1 MMRRRT
7 LLSAAALGVAAVV
20 YPARAAA
27 TVSPALFV
35 AAHPDD
41 ETLAMSTAIAEHVA
55 AGQEVHCLLLTDG
68 EGSGAL
74 ATLNGT
80 ATNSWWGVP
89 HVPAAEGYSP
99 LTPATLAAARIA
111 EARTALACLSA
122 GLSGSLTLHQAG
134 LPDGGVTSVAAQA
147 AILAVADAIAPGGP
161 VRLKGHSPT
170 VDNHSD
176 HVAAGQALKALKLA
190 DPARFGDL
198 RHYILPTYWADSR
211 LSLVTESW
219 DAPTNAAISSRVRN
233 AIRSYGAWAPQQGAY
248 AIGYH
253 SVASMLDQLAA
264 NPRCLV
270 HP

>member
-1 MMRRRT
+1 MRRRT
-7 LLSAAALGVAAVV
+7 LLSAAALGVAAAL
-20 YPARAAA
+20 YPARTAAA

-55 AGQEVHCLLLTDG
+55 ADQEVHCLLLTDG

-74 ATLNGT
+74 ATLNGSST
-80 ATNSWWGVP
+80 SSWWGVP

-111 EARTALACLSA
+111 EARAALACLSA
-122 GLSGSLTLHQAG
+122 GLPGSLTLHQAG
-134 LPDGGVTSVAAQA
+134 LPDGGVSSAAAQA
-147 AILAVADAIAPGGP
+147 AILAVADTIAPAGP

-170 VDNHSD
+170 VDNHGD
-176 HVAAGQALKALKLA
+176 HVAAGQALKALKLD
-190 DPARFGDL
+190 DPVRFGDV
-198 RHYILPTYWADSR
+198 RHYILPTYWGDSR

-219 DAPTNAAISSRVRN
+219 DAPTDAGISARVRN
-233 AIRSYGAWAPQQGAY
+233 AIRSYGAWAPQAGSY

-264 NPRCLV
+264 TPKSMQ
-270 HP
+270 HS